1 MRKTRLWRLMA
12 LTMALLLASA
22 PAQAVF
28 SPQGADM
35 LRRWQEGEPLAL
47 TLGTDLAAW
56 SELPDDDIPAVAE
69 WLSKLSLRLHA
80 ASGAAHNWDMS
91 LAHDDQDVLRV
102 SSEQRGDDLTLTVSP
117 PATAYMGTVERE
129 PLSLLLGDDAP
140 TSDWASLPGLADR
153 LQGALPALWEALA
166 PYGEHSQKRQ
176 TIRNVGTAVSRIE
189 YTLSAEQWNTL
200 WPQLSPALTLALRD
214 ESPAGDFI
222 RSLRFTGEGSLRRLL
237 DRDGRD
243 IALRFAGRMMA
254 GDTTERHITLLVG
267 RAPGKG
273 LYLNLKAPQTDGSN
287 TLEIALTAALADK
300 PGLRTLSADWAM
312 TRRQDGPRHTQQG
325 ALTLRSRDE
334 NQGEA
339 WSGRLRVT
347 DRPPGGK
354 ASRYTLTPTLT
365 IAQGQAQGT
374 LHVKQETGGK
384 TALDVTLTLDAAPAP
399 LPPIPT
405 PQRSLNLRDTANTQ
419 ASATQQTLSMN
430 LLTALRGL
438 LMKLPEPQRLLLIH
452 LMGRD
457 LRTQD
462 IHAPEIPD
470 ASNHYLVTTEE
481 ETP

>member
-56 SELPDDDIPAVAE
+56 SELPDDDIPAVAA

-80 ASGAAHNWDMS
+80 ASGAAQNWNMS
-91 LAHDDQDVLRV
+91 LAHDGQDVLRV
-102 SSEQRGDDLTLTVSP
+102 SSEQREDDLTLAVSP
-117 PATAYMGTVERE
+117 PATAYTGTVNRD
-129 PLSLLLGDDAP
+129 PLSLLLGEDAP
-140 TSDWASLPGLADR
+140 TSDWAALTGLADR

-166 PYGEHSQKRQ
+166 ADGEHSQKRQ

-189 YTLSAEQWNTL
+189 YTLSAEQWNAL
-200 WPQLSPALTLALRD
+200 WPQAAPALTMGDA
-214 ESPAGDFI
+214 SPIGDFI
-222 RSLRFTGEGSLRRLL
+222 RSLRFTGDGSLRRLL
-237 DRDGRD
+237 DKDGRD
-243 IALRFAGRMMA
+243 MALRFAGQIMA
-254 GDTTERHITLLVG
+254 GDMTERHITLLVG
-267 RAPGKG
+267 QQPGAG
-273 LYLNLKAPQTDGSN
+273 LYLNLKAPETDGSN
-287 TLEIALTAALADK
+287 TLEIALTAALAEK
-300 PGLRTLSADWAM
+300 PGLRTLSADWTM

-347 DRPPGGK
+347 DRPLVGK

-365 IAQGQAQGT
+365 IAQGQAKGT

-384 TALDVTLTLDAAPAP
+384 TALDISLTLNAAPAP
-399 LPPIPT
+399 LPAIPT
-405 PQRSLNLRDTANTQ
+405 PQRSFDLRDTANMQ
-419 ASATQQTLSMN
+419 ASAAQQTWSMT
-430 LLTALRGL
+430 LLNALRGL

-462 IHAPEIPD
+462 IHAPDSPN
-470 ASNHYLVTTEE
+470 ANNHYLVTTEE
-481 ETP
+481 ETL